1 MFDKNNKNY
10 KFYLAG
16 IISESQY
23 YDLCE
28 GYPMSIDNPGKV
40 AGDPKHPKMAARQA
54 ITDIGMKI
62 THADKMGDKEA
73 AENFKKDLRKKLEVL
88 KYNWQV
94 DPYALTFLD
103 EASNDGNR
111 MLMNNL
117 KDIKEYADLILS
129 MLEDHDQLD
138 EWMENKISVCRAYM
152 SDVGHA
158 FKNDKDEDEEEGGCG
173 GIPVASM
180 GAKSM
185 DLTPITSLYQA
196 MR

>member
-1 MFDKNNKNY
+1 MFDKKNKNY
-10 KFYLAG
+10 KLYLAG
-16 IISESQY
+16 IISENQY

-28 GYPMSIDNPGKV
+28 GNPMS
-40 AGDPKHPKMAARQA
+40 
-54 ITDIGMKI
+54 
-62 THADKMGDKEA
+62 
-73 AENFKKDLRKKLEVL
+73 
-88 KYNWQV
+88 
-94 DPYALTFLD
+94 LD

-158 FKNDKDEDEEEGGCG
+158 FKNDKDEDQEEGGCG

>member
-28 GYPMSIDNPGKV
+28 DHPIATNDGGK
-40 AGDPKHPKMAARQA
+40 
-54 ITDIGMKI
+54 
-62 THADKMGDKEA
+62 
-73 AENFKKDLRKKLEVL
+73 L
-88 KYNWQV
+88 
-94 DPYALTFLD
+94 